1 MSEAPGV
8 LVVGSLHHDLV
19 VAAPHRPAAGE
30 TVQGTAWFPK
40 FGGKGG
46 NQAVAAARV
55 GAPTRMLGAVGD
67 DAFGAVLREGLRR
80 GGVDDA
86 LVATLPGQGSGMSVA
101 ISDPSGDY
109 GAVIVS
115 GANLLIDPGVLAE
128 EGPWDGVGVL
138 LLQNEVREELNL
150 AAAEAARA
158 RGVRVCLNAAP
169 FRPLSD
175 ALAGLLDVLV
185 VNAIEAEAL
194 AGVPVKDAAGALRA
208 ARALGKRFPVAVVTA
223 GGDGVAVAERG
234 GGSFARPAERVVPVS
249 THGAGDAF
257 VGTLAADLARGAS
270 LREAVEAAN
279 RRAAR
284 HVAGEL

>member
-1 MSEAPGV
+1 MSRGPGV

-46 NQAVAAARV
+46 NQAVAAARA
-55 GAPTRMLGAVGD
+55 GAPTRMLGAVGGD
-67 DAFGAVLREGLRR
+67 GFGLFLREGLRR

-86 LVATLPGQGSGMSVA
+86 LVATLPGEGSGISVA
-101 ISDPSGDY
+101 ISDPTGDY

-115 GANLLIDPGVLAE
+115 GANLLVDRGPLAGE
-128 EGPWDGVGVL
+128 AAWDGVGVL
-138 LLQNEVREELNL
+138 LLQNEVREDLNL

-169 FRPLSD
+169 FRPLPP
-175 ALAGLLDVLV
+175 ALASLLDVLV
-185 VNAIEAEAL
+185 VNALEAEAL
-194 AGVPVKDAAGALRA
+194 AGVPVGDGVGALRA
-208 ARALGKRFPVAVVTA
+208 ARALAGRVPVVVVTA

-234 GGSFARPAERVVPVS
+234 GEGFALPAGRVVPVS

-257 VGTLAADLARGAS
+257 VGTLGAGLARGAG